1 MLSLSF
7 LANRPDNTSAIRRTR
22 SSLRITPAGGDV
34 GGGVG
39 GAAASV
45 GVGGI
50 AIVMGMER
58 YKHCR
63 SRTVLR
69 K

>member
-1 MLSLSF
+1 MLSPSF

-22 SSLRITPAGGDV
+22 FPLRIAPAGGDV

-39 GAAASV
+39 GAAAGV
-45 GVGGI
+45 GVGGV

-58 YKHCR
+58 YRLCR
-63 SRTVLR
+63 SKMVLR